1 MAKKLDVSAGD
12 LTKTYIKIR
21 EERAKLSAQFKE
33 EDAVLTRQLDRV
45 KKGLL
50 DYCDDHNVE
59 SVRTSEGL
67 FFRSTQRKY
76 WTADWEKMY
85 AFVLKHEVPELFEKR
100 LNQTN
105 LKQFL
110 EENPEVQP
118 EGLNMDTTYSITV
131 RKK

>member
-1 MAKKLDVSAGD
+1 MAKKSSVSAGD

-21 EERAKLSAQFKE
+21 EEKARLSAKFKE
-33 EDAVLTRQLDRV
+33 EEAVLTRQLDRV
-45 KKGLL
+45 KQGLL
-50 DYCDDHNVE
+50 DYCDAHNVE

-67 FFRSTQRKY
+67 FFRATKRKY
-76 WTADWEKMY
+76 WTADCEKMY
-85 AFVLKHEVPELFEKR
+85 AFVLKHEVPELFERR

-118 EGLNMDTTYSITV
+118 EGLNVDTTYSITV

>member
-1 MAKKLDVSAGD
+1 MAKKPSISAGD

-21 EERAKLSAQFKE
+21 EERAKLSAEFKE
-33 EDAVLTRQLDRV
+33 KEAVLTRQLDRV
-45 KKGLL
+45 KQGLL
-50 DYCDDHNVE
+50 DYCDAHNVE

-67 FFRSTQRKY
+67 FFRAAKIKY

-100 LNQTN
+100 LNHTN

-118 EGLNMDTTYSITV
+118 
-131 RKK
+131 

>member
-21 EERAKLSAQFKE
+21 EEKAKLSAKFKE
-33 EDAVLTRQLDRV
+33 EEAVLTRQLDRV
-45 KKGLL
+45 KRGLL
-50 DYCDDHNVE
+50 DYCYDHNVE

-67 FFRSTQRKY
+67 FFRSTQIKY

-85 AFVLKHEVPELFEKR
+85 AFVLEHEVPELFEKR

-105 LKQFL
+105 LKQFI

>member
-21 EERAKLSAQFKE
+21 EEKAKLSAKFKE
-33 EDAVLTRQLDRV
+33 EEAVLTRQLDRV
-45 KKGLL
+45 KRGLL
-50 DYCDDHNVE
+50 DYCYDHNVE

-67 FFRSTQRKY
+67 FFRSTQIKY

-85 AFVLKHEVPELFEKR
+85 AFVLEHEVPELFEKR

-110 EENPEVQP
+110 EENPEVLP

>member
-1 MAKKLDVSAGD
+1 VAKKSDVSASD

-21 EERAKLSAQFKE
+21 EERAKEAAIFKE
-33 EDAVLTRQLDRV
+33 KDAVLSRQLDRI
-45 KKGLL
+45 KQGLL
-50 DYCDDHNVE
+50 DYCDAHNVE

-67 FFRSTQRKY
+67 FFRSTQQKY

-110 EENPEVQP
+110 EENPEVLP

>member
-21 EERAKLSAQFKE
+21 EEKAKLSAKFKE
-33 EDAVLTRQLDRV
+33 EEAVLTRQLDRV
-45 KKGLL
+45 KRGLL
-50 DYCDDHNVE
+50 DYCYDHNVE

-67 FFRSTQRKY
+67 FFRSTQIKY

-85 AFVLKHEVPELFEKR
+85 AFVLEHEVPELFEKR

-118 EGLNMDTTYSITV
+118 EGMNMDTTYSITV